1 MIFGQRKNPNTRRG
15 IKTTGLVAPPLSY
28 LIINHQS
35 FRVAK
40 HNSYVHYLFF
50 HLASIHN
57 KHHIIN
63 SDTTNGTVAKVKI
76 IPLKSIR
83 SNFNLMVRDEQK
95 FKDWN
100 NKNNWDQ
107 DKIDT
112 DHYGGA
118 STNLAG
124 GGGVGGRGGPREAQ
138 NYLSTDLLKPPPLP
152 LPWKKSQPVK

>member
-28 LIINHQS
+28 LITNHQS

-63 SDTTNGTVAKVKI
+63 GDTTNGTVAKVKI

-107 DKIDT
+107 DKIDI

-124 GGGVGGRGGPREAQ
+124 GVGGGWKGGTKGGPKLLVDRPTQA
-138 NYLSTDLLKPPPLP
+138 STPPPSLK
-152 LPWKKSQPVK
+152 KKSAS